1 MFVVVLWCFVLLD
14 EFVYFVACP
23 CEAVCAFDAVAP
35 PVCWFL
41 VVVGECA
48 AVFEGDDFV
57 DDEAVW
63 VWCFECVV
71 DGLSAY
77 GAWECLGFPS
87 LALAFAVDVLVAG
100 VVAHGV
106 AALVGECVVVLLR
119 LWSGHTPAV
128 VAGVWACCR
137 EGACEL
143 NHPSGV
149 LC

>member
-1 MFVVVLWCFVLLD
+1 MVVVVLWCVALLD
-14 EFVYFVACP
+14 EFVYFAAGP
-23 CEAVCAFDAVAP
+23 CEAVGAFDAVAP

-48 AVFEGDDFV
+48 AVFEWDDFV

-63 VWCFECVV
+63 VRCLECVV
-71 DGLSAY
+71 DGLSAD
-77 GAWECLGFPS
+77 GAGECLDFPS

-119 LWSGHTPAV
+119 LWSGRVLLWLQGYGLV
-128 VAGVWACCR
+128 VG
-137 EGACEL
+137 EGL
-143 NHPSGV
+143 VN
-149 LC
+149 